1 MKPFE
6 LTVLFYLI
14 LICFAGSA
22 DAATITE
29 NIDIDD
35 GWKAVISNDY
45 VNDTYTHP
53 DSIFVAST
61 SFVEAN
67 VVNATWDGKNVL
79 DTSTGK
85 IGNLYFGQL
94 YPATHTRYRVQMNI
108 TRTDSNPYL
117 YMSQGDLFRVGV
129 YKFTTGYRAYVYHY
143 NETGTLTTQYMELTN
158 PDYADITWEYYPNE
172 TIRVWETVN
181 TSNYLQTRYHDDK
194 HTPYL
199 AFTGNILEGVPG
211 ALGNGTTYTILKFE
225 QYIPKKLVTYEP
237 SNSKFA
243 LGFDGPRPNYTAGRD
258 WLTERGY
265 KATMWYDTGLYAK
278 TNDSQRAAFDDLMN
292 NKGWETGIHFTKALA
307 LLSAENATNMM
318 DSETAQI
325 EAMYGPV
332 LSWVSLGNNENESH
346 TNYMYETF
354 GSIRRNSQV
363 ANSGAIVGA
372 TYIMSKST
380 VSSDD
385 NIKFWDEASQHKSF
399 KPIYVH
405 SVISPLQESASTDYN
420 DFDRIMTNYTNDG
433 IEIIPFG
440 QWWYET
446 TNMNQT
452 ISSVY
457 FDEND
462 SYFTIN
468 TRGYTSNFTIYD
480 PHSEGV
486 WYNNESNISTVIDDD
501 ASETEIIVNTM
512 SQKTITK
519 LNDVITTSSG
529 SVTISPTIWEDE
541 HKKWIE
547 TSDTPT
553 AVTSHTLTGFPDT
566 AGVRIYID
574 DNKYLDLVSD
584 ETGNITFQYDGGFGL
599 HEFEAITSYSDFSS
613 TSRQGTAPLQLQY
626 TSAPSDAYAWDFEN
640 DGIIDS
646 TKQNP
651 VHTYGKAG
659 TYTVNLTV
667 QNEYGNFSTVK
678 TDYITVSAPVFA
690 SDPVAWFNWV
700 FSYLRSMYVSI
711 WVTV

>member
-61 SFVEAN
+61 SLVEAN
-67 VVNATWDGKNVL
+67 VVNAAWDGKNVL

-117 YMSQGDLFRVGV
+117 YMFQGDLFRVGV
-129 YKFTTGYRAYVYHY
+129 YKFSTGYRVYVYHY
-143 NETGTLTTQYMELTN
+143 NETGGFSNPYTELTN

-172 TIRVWETVN
+172 TIRVWETSN

-243 LGFDGPRPNYTAGRD
+243 LGFDGPRQNYTAGRD
-258 WLTERGY
+258 WLTSRGY

-278 TNDSQRAAFDDLMN
+278 TNDSQRAAFDDLTY
-292 NKGWETGIHFTKALA
+292 NKGWETGIHFTKSLA

-385 NIKFWDEASQHKSF
+385 NTKFWDEASQHKSF

-486 WYNNESNISTVIDDD
+486 WYNSESNISTVIDDD

-519 LNDVITTSSG
+519 LNDVIITTSG
-529 SVTISPTIWEDE
+529 SVTISPIIWEDK

-547 TSDTPT
+547 TSETQQSVTHTIGGFPANTDIQIKRDDINYET
-553 AVTSHTLTGFPDT
+553 VTS
-566 AGVRIYID
+566 
-574 DNKYLDLVSD
+574 N
-584 ETGNITFQYDGGFGL
+584 ETGYIEWVYDGGFSEHTFSIERHDFNASL
-599 HEFEAITSYSDFSS
+599 TSGAYPLTTQFTTSSD
-613 TSRQGTAPLQLQY
+613 GI
-626 TSAPSDAYAWDFEN
+626 DAYYWDFEN

-667 QNEYGNFSTVK
+667 QDEYGNFSTVK
-678 TDYITVSAPVFA
+678 TDYITVSAPAFA

-700 FSYLRSMYVSI
+700 FSYLSSMYVSI
-711 WVTV
+711 WVTA